1 MNPFTLEGAKEIV
14 GKAAENA
21 YGINPYE
28 DKGRDLEGL
37 EGLEGE
43 VITGKE
49 ELRQRYGI

>member
-28 DKGRDLEGL
+28 DKGRDLEGD
-37 EGLEGE
+37 LEGE

>member
-28 DKGRDLEGL
+28 DKGRDLEG
-37 EGLEGE
+37 E